1 MASENDP
8 KQERIDQFIDQNLK
22 TVFSDYEKDGMPDE
36 MEELVTHLSALRAF
50 ALSLTRNSATADDMM
65 QDTVLKAWTNMDK
78 FQPGTNMRAWL
89 FTILRNNY
97 YSSRRKLNR
106 EVADVDNVFSDT
118 LSVKPDHDGRLQMM
132 DFKQAFEQL
141 ADEHRE
147 ALILVGASGFSYDDA
162 AEMCGVAT
170 GTMKSR
176 VNRAR
181 AKLVE
186 MLKLDGDDKL
196 ELTDAA
202 TMSVVGSPNI
212 PS

>member
-1 MASENDP
+1 MSDLDP
-8 KQERIDQFIDQNLK
+8 KD
-22 TVFSDYEKDGMPDE
+22 
-36 MEELVTHLSALRAF
+36 ELVTHLPALRAF
-50 ALSLTRNSATADDMM
+50 ALSLTRNRATADDMM
-65 QDTVLKAWTNMDK
+65 QDAVLKAWSNMDK
-78 FQPGTNMRAWL
+78 YKPGTNMRAWL

-106 EVADVDNVFSDT
+106 EVADIDNAFSDT

-132 DFKQAFEQL
+132 DFKVAFQQL

-181 AKLVE
+181 AKLTE
-186 MLKLDGDDKL
+186 LLQLNDDDVL

-202 TMSVVGSPNI
+202 TMAVVGSPNL

>member
-1 MASENDP
+1 MSASDP
-8 KQERIDQFIDQNLK
+8 K
-22 TVFSDYEKDGMPDE
+22 
-36 MEELVTHLSALRAF
+36 EELVTHLPALRAF
-50 ALSLTRNSATADDMM
+50 ALSLTRNRATADDMM

-78 FQPGTNMRAWL
+78 FQVGTNMRAWL

-106 EVADVDNVFSDT
+106 EVADIDNAFSDT

-132 DFKQAFEQL
+132 DFKVAFEQL

-147 ALILVGASGFSYDDA
+147 ALILVGASGFSYDEA

-170 GTMKSR
+170 GTIKSR

-181 AKLVE
+181 KKLAE
-186 MLKLDGDDKL
+186 MLHLEDDEAF

-202 TMSVVGSPNI
+202 TMSVVGSPNL

>member
-1 MASENDP
+1 MSDMDP
-8 KQERIDQFIDQNLK
+8 KD
-22 TVFSDYEKDGMPDE
+22 
-36 MEELVTHLSALRAF
+36 ELVTHLPALRAF
-50 ALSLTRNSATADDMM
+50 ALSLTRNRATADDMM
-65 QDTVLKAWTNMDK
+65 QDAVLKAWSNMDK
-78 FQPGTNMRAWL
+78 FQRGTNMRAWL

-106 EVADVDNVFSDT
+106 EVADIDNAFSDT

-132 DFKQAFEQL
+132 DFKDAFERL

-181 AKLVE
+181 AKLSE
-186 MLKLDGDDKL
+186 LLHLEDDEAL
-196 ELTDAA
+196 ELTDSA
-202 TMSVVGSPNI
+202 TMAVVGSPNI

>member
-1 MASENDP
+1 MSNSDP
-8 KQERIDQFIDQNLK
+8 RD
-22 TVFSDYEKDGMPDE
+22 
-36 MEELVTHLSALRAF
+36 ELVTHLPALRAF
-50 ALSLTRNSATADDMM
+50 ALSLTRNRATADDMM
-65 QDTVLKAWTNMDK
+65 QDTVLKAWSNMDK

-89 FTILRNNY
+89 FTILRNNF

-106 EVADVDNVFSDT
+106 EVADVDNAFSDT
-118 LSVKPDHDGRLQMM
+118 LSVKPDHDGRLQML
-132 DFKQAFEQL
+132 DFKDAFDQL

-181 AKLVE
+181 AKLTE
-186 MLKLDGDDKL
+186 MLQLDGDDAL
-196 ELTDAA
+196 ELTDSA
-202 TMSVVGSPNI
+202 TMAVVGSPNL

>member
-1 MASENDP
+1 MSNSDP
-8 KQERIDQFIDQNLK
+8 RD
-22 TVFSDYEKDGMPDE
+22 
-36 MEELVTHLSALRAF
+36 ELVTHLPALRAF
-50 ALSLTRNSATADDMM
+50 ALSLTRNRATADDMM
-65 QDTVLKAWTNMDK
+65 QDTVLKAWSNMDK

-89 FTILRNNY
+89 FTILRNNF

-106 EVADVDNVFSDT
+106 EVADVDNAFSDT

-132 DFKQAFEQL
+132 DFKDAFDQL

-181 AKLVE
+181 AKLTE
-186 MLKLDGDDKL
+186 FLQLDGDDAL
-196 ELTDAA
+196 ELTDSA
-202 TMSVVGSPNI
+202 TMAVVGSPNL